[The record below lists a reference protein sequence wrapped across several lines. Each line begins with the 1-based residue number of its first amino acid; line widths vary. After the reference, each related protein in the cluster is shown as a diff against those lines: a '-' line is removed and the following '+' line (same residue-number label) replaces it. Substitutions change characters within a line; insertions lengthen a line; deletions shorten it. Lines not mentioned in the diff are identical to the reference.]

1 MRFNNR
7 AMALAGIPDLPEEA
21 FKHDG
26 DRKIKPQGGGGSP
39 APAPAPTSQ
48 TVTQT
53 AIPEYA
59 KPYVERMLGKAE
71 ALTNAPYQAY
81 GGERTAGFNPM
92 QQQAMQGVAN
102 LQPSQQLGI
111 GTQTAGLGAL
121 GSLNAGNQYNQ
132 MATNPFAT
140 GAFMSPFIHNALQ
153 PQMREAARTSAIQ
166 GQQDMAQAA
175 QRGAFG
181 GSRSALMEAERR
193 RNLNMQQGDIYA
205 KGMQTAFDQARD
217 AQRYGADLG
226 LRGMGQAITGGST
239 LGQIGQTQF
248 GQQKDILNAQAAAG
262 KEQQALQQ
270 QILDQQFQDFLTQK
284 GFNQQQLSFM
294 SDILRGVPL
303 GGQTQQ
309 QFTAPQSTLAQMGGL
324 GLTALGAKQAGI
336 FANGGLAQVAANK
349 LMEG

>member
-39 APAPAPTSQ
+39 APAPAPTQQ

-71 ALTNAPYQAY
+71 ALSDAPYQAY
-81 GGERTAGFNPM
+81 GGERTAGFTPM

-111 GTQTAGLGAL
+111 GTQMAGLG
-121 GSLNAGNQYNQ
+121 SLASMNAGNQYNM
-132 MATNPFAT
+132 MATNPYAMS
-140 GAFMSPFIHNALQ
+140 AFMSPYVENALQ
-153 PQMREAARTSAIQ
+153 PQMRELARNSAIE
-166 GQQDMAQAA
+166 GQQNMAQAA

-181 GSRSALMEAERR
+181 GSRSALMEAERL

-205 KGMQTAFDQARD
+205 KGMQNAFDSARQA
-217 AQRYGADLG
+217 QQFGSTLG
-226 LRGMGQAITGGST
+226 LQGMGQALQGAST
-239 LGQIGQTQF
+239 LGQLGQTQF

-262 KEQQALQQ
+262 QQQQALQQ
-270 QILDQQFQDFLTQK
+270 QMLDQRFQDFLTQK
-284 GFNQQQLSFM
+284 GYNQQQLSFM

>member
-81 GGERTAGFNPM
+81 GGERTAGFTPM

-111 GTQTAGLGAL
+111 GTQMAGLGSL
-121 GSLNAGNQYNQ
+121 GSLNAGNQYNM
-132 MATNPFAT
+132 MATNPYAT
-140 GAFMSPFIHNALQ
+140 QAFMSPYVQSALQ
-153 PQMREAARTSAIQ
+153 PQMREAARQSAIQ

-181 GSRSALMEAERR
+181 GSRSALLEAERR
-193 RNLNMQQGDIYA
+193 RNLGMRQQDIYA
-205 KGMQTAFDQARD
+205 KGMQNAFDQARQ
-217 AQRYGADLG
+217 AQQFGATLG
-226 LRGMGQAITGGST
+226 LQGMGQALQGAST
-239 LGQIGQTQF
+239 LGQLGQTQF

-262 KEQQALQQ
+262 QQQQALQQ
-270 QILDQQFQDFLTQK
+270 QVLDQKFQDFLNQK

-309 QFTAPQSTLAQMGGL
+309 QFTAPQSTIGQIGG
-324 GLTALGAKQAGI
+324 
-336 FANGGLAQVAANK
+336 
-349 LMEG
+349 